1 MIANYQ
7 DALSWLMSRLP
18 FFQRQGAAAY
28 KPGLERTLALMHWL
42 DHPHKRF
49 PTLHVGGTNG
59 KGSVSHLLAA
69 ALQTKGLKTGLY
81 TSPHLYD
88 FRERIKINGQKIRS
102 EFVVDFVNRFIDEA
116 QTIDPSFFE
125 LTMAMAFDYFAQE
138 AVDVAV
144 IEVGM
149 GGRLDSTNVI
159 TPVVSVITNIGWDHM
174 QFLGDTLPKIAFE
187 KAGIIKPEVP
197 VVIGEL
203 QEEVADVFKN
213 VAQAKH
219 APLFFASEIYKNH
232 SFECELKG
240 SYQLKNTKTAYAAL
254 QLLPEMLK
262 PTEEQIRYAFAHVV
276 QLTGLR
282 GRWEVLSQNPL
293 VIADTAHNFD
303 GIQTV
308 LKQLEQVRKGK
319 LYIVWGMVNDKDAI
333 KIFTLMP
340 KNAHYVLTT
349 PDVPRAMPLEQLE
362 KLATDFELSFEKK
375 PGVPAAYQ
383 RALELA
389 QPEDTIYVGGS
400 TFVVGDLLKHLDYGN

>member
-7 DALSWLMSRLP
+7 EALSWLTSRLP
-18 FFQRQGAAAY
+18 YFQRQGAAAY
-28 KPGLERTLALMHWL
+28 KPGLERSLALMHWL
-42 DHPHKRF
+42 GHPHKRY

-102 EFVVDFVNRFIDEA
+102 EFVVDFVNRFMAEGQA
-116 QTIDPSFFE
+116 IDPSFFE

-159 TPVVSVITNIGWDHM
+159 TPIVSVITNIGWDHM

-197 VVIGEL
+197 IVIGEL

-219 APLFFASEIYKNH
+219 APLLFASEAYKDLLL
-232 SFECELKG
+232 ECELKG
-240 SYQLKNTKTAYAAL
+240 SYQLKNSKTAYAAL
-254 QLLPEMLK
+254 QLLPETLK
-262 PTEEQIRYAFAHVV
+262 PTEEQIRYAFSHVV

-282 GRWEVLSQNPL
+282 GRWEVLSQQPL

-303 GIQTV
+303 GIQIV
-308 LKQLEQVRKGK
+308 FQQLEQVRKGK
-319 LYIVWGMVNDKDAI
+319 LYIVWGMVSDKDAI
-333 KIFTLMP
+333 KIFTLLP
-340 KNAHYVLTT
+340 KDAYYIFTT
-349 PDVPRAMPLEQLE
+349 PDVPRAMPLDQLE
-362 KLATDFELSFEKK
+362 KAAADFKLNYEK
-375 PGVPAAYQ
+375 VPSVPVAYQ
-383 RALELA
+383 RALERA
-389 QPEDTIYVGGS
+389 QPHDTIYVGGS
-400 TFVVGDLLKHLDYGN
+400 TFVVGDLLKHLENGD